1 MQQLGFPVFAQEK
14 MPRSLLAQV
23 SWLTVVVTLISLLS
37 YGLWY
42 ESRIAQVNL
51 SAAQAQAQTLATTL
65 ATAAETAVITRDS
78 GALEALLI
86 NMRNSPYLMQLAV
99 FDPQGKPRAVV
110 DVTPEREPKLNFDLG
125 PQAPPAEPVIKVQ
138 LVGDDDRGQIQV
150 WAPIQVGTL
159 AGWTRVTVDRQG
171 EAQARALVR
180 QQTVVSALL
189 TSAFTSVALFV
200 FLRTR
205 LRPVAQCAAFA
216 SGMAQNFGASL
227 VVPARSR
234 EVAQLQRAL
243 NGASQQLQ
251 RQYHDILERNERLDA
266 IFALSSDGLVV
277 FTERGELAYANP
289 AFGSMSNMAIEPG
302 QTCAAF
308 DAALVSQCETPADY
322 QSATAHNTQ
331 RVLNIMLVRP
341 VRRLLRR
348 EHRVNERGQMVLYF
362 RDITAESEVARM
374 KSEFLTTAA
383 HELRTPMVSIFGFV
397 ELLLRRKY
405 PEEAQ
410 RSMLDVIY
418 RQSKRLISMV
428 TELLDLARIEARAG
442 LDFELSVQALAPL
455 IEQACAAV
463 AVPQDS
469 HTLVVELPDASLCA
483 DYDPAKMRQALENV
497 LSNAIKYS
505 PAGGEVRVSVVQGS
519 AGQVPPLVGIVVTDQ
534 GIGMTPEQCEHAFE
548 RFYRADASGNIPGT
562 GLGLSLVKEIVEI
575 HGGRVELQSS
585 PGTGTKVTL
594 WLKSATAT
602 VTAIA
607 PVNQQGHLS

>member
-1 MQQLGFPVFAQEK
+1 M
-14 MPRSLLAQV
+14 LAQV
-23 SWLTVVVTLISLLS
+23 SWLTVAVTLISLLS

-42 ESRIAQVNL
+42 ESRIAQVNR
-51 SAAQAQAQTLATTL
+51 SAAQAQARTLATTL

-86 NMRNSPYLMQLAV
+86 NMRNSPHLMQLAV

-110 DVTPEREPKLNFDLG
+110 DVTREREPQLNFDLG
-125 PQAPPAEPVIKVQ
+125 PQTPPTEPVVKVQ
-138 LVGDDDRGQIQV
+138 LVGDDDRGFIEV

-159 AGWTRVTVDRQG
+159 AGWTRITLDRQG
-171 EAQARALVR
+171 EAEARALVR
-180 QQTVVSALL
+180 QQTIVSALL

-216 SGMAQNFGASL
+216 NGMAQNFGTAL
-227 VVPARSR
+227 AVPARSR
-234 EVAQLQRAL
+234 EVALLQRAL

-251 RQYHDILERNERLDA
+251 QQYHDILERNERLDA
-266 IFALSSDGLVV
+266 IFSLSSDGLVV

-289 AFGSMSNMAIEPG
+289 AFIAMSNVQTQPG

-308 DAALVSQCETPADY
+308 DTALASQCETPGDY
-322 QSATAHNTQ
+322 RGATADNTETE
-331 RVLNIMLVRP
+331 LHIALARP

-397 ELLLRRKY
+397 ELLLNRKY
-405 PEEAQ
+405 TEDA
-410 RSMLDVIY
+410 RRNMLEVIH

-442 LDFELSVQALAPL
+442 LDFELGVQTLAPL

-463 AVPQDS
+463 AVPQGS
-469 HTLVVELPDASLCA
+469 HTLVVELPDAALFA

-505 PAGGEVRVSVVQGS
+505 PAGGEVRVSVVHGP
-519 AGQVPPLVGIVVTDQ
+519 AGQVPELVGIAVQDQ

-562 GLGLSLVKEIVEI
+562 GLGLSLVKEIVEL
-575 HGGRVELQSS
+575 HGGRVELHSS
-585 PGTGTKVTL
+585 PGAGTRVTL
-594 WLKSATAT
+594 WLKTAARA
-602 VTAIA
+602 V
-607 PVNQQGHLS
+607 PLEPQSGPS

>member
-1 MQQLGFPVFAQEK
+1 
-14 MPRSLLAQV
+14 
-23 SWLTVVVTLISLLS
+23 
-37 YGLWY
+37 
-42 ESRIAQVNL
+42 
-51 SAAQAQAQTLATTL
+51 
-65 ATAAETAVITRDS
+65 
-78 GALEALLI
+78 
-86 NMRNSPYLMQLAV
+86 
-99 FDPQGKPRAVV
+99 
-110 DVTPEREPKLNFDLG
+110 
-125 PQAPPAEPVIKVQ
+125 
-138 LVGDDDRGQIQV
+138 
-150 WAPIQVGTL
+150 
-159 AGWTRVTVDRQG
+159 
-171 EAQARALVR
+171 
-180 QQTVVSALL
+180 
-189 TSAFTSVALFV
+189 
-200 FLRTR
+200 
-205 LRPVAQCAAFA
+205 
-216 SGMAQNFGASL
+216 
-227 VVPARSR
+227 
-234 EVAQLQRAL
+234 
-243 NGASQQLQ
+243 
-251 RQYHDILERNERLDA
+251 
-266 IFALSSDGLVV
+266 
-277 FTERGELAYANP
+277 
-289 AFGSMSNMAIEPG
+289 
-302 QTCAAF
+302 
-308 DAALVSQCETPADY
+308 
-322 QSATAHNTQ
+322 
-331 RVLNIMLVRP
+331 
-341 VRRLLRR
+341 
-348 EHRVNERGQMVLYF
+348 
-362 RDITAESEVARM
+362 
-374 KSEFLTTAA
+374 
-383 HELRTPMVSIFGFV
+383 MVSIFGFV

-455 IEQACAAV
+455 IEQTCAAV
-463 AVPQDS
+463 AVPQGG

-519 AGQVPPLVGIVVTDQ
+519 AGQVPPLVGIVVQDQ